1 MTKAS
6 RCLMDLI
13 CKTSPPSLD
22 KTQCNGH
29 SATIS
34 FPSLHLWS
42 PPPPFPLLR
51 SATPCTAPPRVT
63 SVTGRV
69 RFLLLFFANEVFC
82 AWSADHLFTEGKTKT
97 TKKTYCKPIAM
108 HLTETGV
115 SSSCPTFR
123 VIPNHHGGATGS
135 HAVTIKPSSLLSRS
149 LSQLTIRWLL
159 SAF

>member
-29 SATIS
+29 PAMIS
-34 FPSLHLWS
+34 FPSLHLSS

-51 SATPCTAPPRVT
+51 SAKPCTAPPKVT
-63 SVTGRV
+63 SVTGRI
-69 RFLLLFFANEVFC
+69 RFLLLFLPMKCFVPEVLITC
-82 AWSADHLFTEGKTKT
+82 LQKEKQKNILQ
-97 TKKTYCKPIAM
+97 PIAM

-149 LSQLTIRWLL
+149 LSQLTIR
-159 SAF
+159 